1 MQMINVLQRLAE
13 LDAGNPNVVYENK
26 QDVAEVSEQTVEEC
40 GMVGGM
46 DRPSTPASINMTA
59 ATGEELGHMLK
70 DIMSLAGV
78 SKAEAEPLSTTP
90 SIGLA
95 SRDGMDMKS
104 MIDKLNDMETVE
116 TIDSMPNDPMPT
128 EPFDAEQHAHHENPP
143 GADRKGNANNPRAYD
158 TNESAVERLMAEYKK
173 FIGEDS
179 K

>member
-1 MQMINVLQRLAE
+1 MQMIDVMKRLAE
-13 LDAGNPNVVYENK
+13 LDANNPNVVYDKK
-26 QDVAEVSEQTVEEC
+26 QDVAEGTEQSVEEC
-40 GMVGGM
+40 GMMGSM

-70 DIMSLAGV
+70 DIMSLAGIAK
-78 SKAEAEPLSTTP
+78 SAAEPLSTTP

-104 MIDKLNDMETVE
+104 MMDKMNDLETVE
-116 TIDSMPNDPMPT
+116 TIDSMPADPMPV
-128 EPFDAEQHAHHENPP
+128 EPFDAERHAHHENPP

-158 TNESAVERLMAEYKK
+158 TNESAVERLMTEYQK
-173 FIGEDS
+173 FISEDS